1 MPFNYGNTCSGYNM
15 PINFN
20 AQNIT
25 AIETQEIFNEWDIM
39 PNPVN
44 AGASLRLFIPQA
56 LSENTQLTIYTA
68 SGIKVWSSEIKAE
81 NSTDME
87 LMIPQNWSSGLYFAE
102 LNNKKG
108 ARYVKKFVIN

>member
-1 MPFNYGNTCSGYNM
+1 M